1 MRIKSKKR
9 IIANKKN
16 TIKRI
21 RIKFERL
28 KNHKRM
34 KIKIIYNIIYYLLL
48 KKIEVKQKKIIELE
62 SNLKKNKKTKF
73 KKR

>member
-9 IIANKKN
+9 IITDKKN
-16 TIKRI
+16 KIKRI

-34 KIKIIYNIIYYLLL
+34 KLKIIYD
-48 KKIEVKQKKIIELE
+48 
-62 SNLKKNKKTKF
+62 
-73 KKR
+73 

>member
-16 TIKRI
+16 KNKRI

-28 KNHKRM
+28 KNYKRM
-34 KIKIIYNIIYYLLL
+34 KLKIIYNMIDYL
-48 KKIEVKQKKIIELE
+48 
-62 SNLKKNKKTKF
+62 
-73 KKR
+73 

>member
-34 KIKIIYNIIYYLLL
+34 KIKIIYNMIDYL
-48 KKIEVKQKKIIELE
+48 
-62 SNLKKNKKTKF
+62 
-73 KKR
+73 

>member
-21 RIKFERL
+21 MIKFERL

-34 KIKIIYNIIYYLLL
+34 KLKIIYNMIDYLWL
-48 KKIEVKQKKIIELE
+48 KK
-62 SNLKKNKKTKF
+62 
-73 KKR
+73 